1 MRYAIYCP
9 EKNCDYVD
17 WRGDSTID
25 DHLLNKHKQVLRKRN
40 EADTFKTNGTAKKK
54 TKNKATASVSS
65 EDPGRE
71 DDQAGQVEEFQG
83 GDGGEAMGNEMVDA
97 EMFDSEIIDED
108 MAEDSMFVD
117 DTFDEDMND
126 LDF

>member
-25 DHLLNKHKQVLRKRN
+25 DHLLNKHKQVLRKKT
-40 EADTFKTNGTAKKK
+40 EVDTVKTNGTAK
-54 TKNKATASVSS
+54 NKATTSVSS
-65 EDPGRE
+65 ESRGRE
-71 DDQAGQVEEFQG
+71 DDQVEQAEEFQG

-97 EMFDSEIIDED
+97 EMIDQD

-117 DTFDEDMND
+117 DAFDEGMGDVC
-126 LDF
+126 F